1 MESYRMRRLQ
11 FLLAIRQLQKNKGFT
26 LLNIL
31 GLTLGLTTFICITLY
46 VVDELRYD
54 RYNLHAGR
62 IYRVNSDMKLNDHIS
77 YMADAAPPV
86 AGTLKAHYPE
96 VQAAVRLLPQ
106 GGSRFLKGTRAI
118 REDRIVVCDPG
129 IFEVFTLPMIA
140 GNPATAL
147 EAPNTL
153 VITETTAKKY
163 FGSTNVLGRTLVDI
177 DDSINYTVTGVIRD
191 MPAQSSFHYDLFRTM
206 RGNGMDNNGN
216 FYALFPMSTF
226 VLLKPDARV
235 TALGDKLP
243 NFMPTWDPHYDKHE
257 SIFYL
262 HLNLTPLTD
271 IHLRSNRSDELEPNG
286 SIQYVYIFSAIAVF
300 VLLLAAINFMNLST
314 ARSTGRAREVGVR
327 KVMGS
332 ARSSLIGQF
341 LSESLIT
348 TLIAAVLAVTLTAL
362 LLPFFNRLADKSL
375 ALDGSTLSW
384 LLPALL
390 LIIAVVG
397 FLAGAWPAFF
407 LSGFRPVDVLKN
419 QPASGTRSSVI
430 RNTLVV
436 FQFAVS
442 LFLIIGTL
450 MVYRQ
455 LSFIRNKDLG
465 FDRSRLL
472 VVNDVSFLTDPVTLK
487 REAQRLP
494 GIETAS
500 LSSFLPTND
509 RRWHN
514 FGLLQG
520 SQTSSI
526 ETQLWLVDAD
536 YIPTL
541 QMEMVNGR
549 NLSAQFRTDSTGM
562 LINETAARA
571 YEIATDPL
579 DKRIAFPFYG
589 GTKVFHVVGVVKDF
603 NFASLRDNVTPLAMV
618 INRQEP
624 PDHLILK
631 LRSNNLPSL
640 IGQLKAKWA
649 ALSSG
654 QSFSYSFMDADFD
667 ALYRAEQR
675 MGQISLLFSALAVAI
690 ACLGLFGLAAY
701 AAERRKKEISIRKI
715 LGATI
720 PNILNLLSADF
731 LKLILI
737 SILLAAPLAWLAL
750 NKWLD
755 NFAYRTNI
763 SAWLFAL
770 SGILLI
776 LIALATTLYQSL
788 RAAVSNPVDSLR
800 TE

>member
-1 MESYRMRRLQ
+1 MRRLQ
-11 FLLAIRQLQKNKGFT
+11 FLLAIRQLRKNKGFT

-46 VVDELRYD
+46 VADELRYD
-54 RYNLHAGR
+54 RYNLHADR

-86 AGTLKAHYPE
+86 AATLMTHYPE

-118 REDRIVVCDPG
+118 KEDRIVVCDPE
-129 IFEVFTLPMIA
+129 IFEVFSLPMIV
-140 GNPATAL
+140 GNPVTAL
-147 EAPNTL
+147 EKPNTL

-163 FGSTNVLGRTLVDI
+163 FGGTQVLGRTLMDI

-191 MPAQSSFHYDLFRTM
+191 MAPQSSFHYDLFRTM

-226 VLLKPDARV
+226 VLLKPGADV
-235 TALGDKLP
+235 TALSDKLGD
-243 NFMPTWDPHYDKHE
+243 FMPAWDPHYNKNE
-257 SIFYL
+257 NIFYL

-271 IHLRSNRSDELEPNG
+271 IHLRSNRTDELEPNG

-348 TLIAAVLAVTLTAL
+348 TLIAAILAIALTAL

-375 ALDGSTLSW
+375 ALNGSTLAW

-407 LSGFRPVDVLKN
+407 LSGFRPADVLRN
-419 QPASGTRSSVI
+419 LPSSGTKSSAI

-472 VVNDVSFLTDPVTLK
+472 VVNDVSFLTDPQTFK

-520 SQTSSI
+520 SETSTI

-549 NLSAQFRTDSTGM
+549 NLATQFGTDSTGM
-562 LINETAARA
+562 IINETAARA

-579 DKRIAFPFYG
+579 GKHIAFPFYG
-589 GTKVFHVVGVVKDF
+589 GTTVFHVDGVVKDF

-631 LRSNNLPSL
+631 LRSNNLPAL
-640 IGQLKAKWA
+640 IGQLKTKWA
-649 ALSSG
+649 TLSSG

-675 MGQISLLFSALAVAI
+675 MGQISLLFSALAIAI
-690 ACLGLFGLAAY
+690 ACLGLFGLAAF
-701 AAERRKKEISIRKI
+701 AADRRSREISIRKVF
-715 LGATI
+715 GASVA
-720 PNILNLLSADF
+720 NILTLLSVDF
-731 LKLILI
+731 LRLIAI
-737 SILLAAPLAWLAL
+737 SILIAMPAAWLAL
-750 NKWLD
+750 SAWLD
-755 NFAYRTNI
+755 NFAYRTSI
-763 SAWLFAL
+763 SPWLFAL
-770 SGILLI
+770 GGVLLTV
-776 LIALATTLYQSL
+776 IALCTTLYQSL
-788 RAAVSNPVDSLR
+788 RAAVSNPVDNLR

>member
-1 MESYRMRRLQ
+1 MRRLQ
-11 FLLAIRQLQKNKGFT
+11 FLLAIRHLGKSKGFT
-26 LLNIL
+26 VLNIL

-46 VVDELRYD
+46 VVDELGYD
-54 RYNLHAGR
+54 RYNHNADR
-62 IYRVNSDMKLNDHIS
+62 IYRVNSDMLLNDHVS

-86 AGTLKAHYPE
+86 AATLKTHYPE

-118 REDRIVVCDPG
+118 KEDRVVVCDPE

-163 FGSTNVLGRTLVDI
+163 FGSTNVLGRTLMDI
-177 DDSINYTVTGVIRD
+177 DDFIKYTVTGVIRD
-191 MPAQSSFHYDLFRTM
+191 MPAQSSFHYDLFRTI

-226 VLLKPDARV
+226 VLLKPGGSVA
-235 TALGDKLP
+235 ALSEKLAG
-243 NFMPTWDPHYDKHE
+243 FMPAWDPRYDKKE

-271 IHLRSNRSDELEPNG
+271 IHLRSNRTDELEPNG

-332 ARSSLIGQF
+332 PRSSLIAQF

-348 TLIAAVLAVTLTAL
+348 TVIAAILAVALTAL
-362 LLPFFNRLADKSL
+362 LLPFFDRMADKSL
-375 ALDGSTLSW
+375 SLNGPTLIW
-384 LLPALL
+384 LLPALF

-397 FLAGAWPAFF
+397 LLAGAWPAFF
-407 LSGFRPVDVLKN
+407 LSAFHPVDVLKN
-419 QPASGTRSSVI
+419 QPASGTKSSAI

-436 FQFAVS
+436 FQFSVS

-455 LSFIRNKDLG
+455 LKYIHEKDLG

-472 VVNDVSFLTDPVTLK
+472 VVNDVSFLTDPLTFK

-494 GIETAS
+494 GIDDAS

-520 SQTSSI
+520 SETSTI

-541 QMEMVNGR
+541 QMQMTQGR
-549 NLSAQFRTDSTGM
+549 NLSAQFGTDSIGIV
-562 LINETAARA
+562 INETAAQA
-571 YEIATDPL
+571 YGITDDPL

-624 PDHLILK
+624 PDNLILK
-631 LRSNNLPSL
+631 TRSNNLPAL

-667 ALYRAEQR
+667 GLYRAEQR
-675 MGQISLLFSALAVAI
+675 MGQISLLFSALAIAI
-690 ACLGLFGLAAY
+690 ACLGLFGLAAF
-701 AAERRKKEISIRKI
+701 AADRRSREISIRKVFGASVADI
-715 LGATI
+715 LA
-720 PNILNLLSADF
+720 LLSVDF
-731 LKLILI
+731 LRLIAI
-737 SILLAAPLAWLAL
+737 SILIAMPLAWFAL
-750 NKWLD
+750 SAWLD
-755 NFAYRTNI
+755 NFAYRTTI
-763 SAWLFAL
+763 SPWLFVLGGAL
-770 SGILLI
+770 VL
-776 LIALATTLYQSL
+776 LIALAITLYQSL
-788 RAAVSNPVDSLR
+788 RAAVSNPVDNLR
-800 TE
+800 NE